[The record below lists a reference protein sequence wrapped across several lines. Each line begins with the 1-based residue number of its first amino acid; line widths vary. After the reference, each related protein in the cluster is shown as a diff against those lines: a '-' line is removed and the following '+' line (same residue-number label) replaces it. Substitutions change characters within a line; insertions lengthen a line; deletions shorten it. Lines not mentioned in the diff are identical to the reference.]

1 MTLGI
6 IKNISEENT
15 LDSEAVVALF
25 ANELKERT
33 VRSIAGTNGPA
44 AGANTNSNESN
55 NNNPNSNSEF
65 RSNRSSINTL
75 PSLME
80 HSEDDNESNK
90 VESDEINP
98 LHLNASTVTN
108 NKSKPTDSS
117 ASPEASAVNPTPS
130 TNKLEIVPP
139 MPNFSSP
146 FTNAIQN
153 ATGEVPLDRKT
164 SHNSATS
171 EASETSFHTAD
182 SYINPLAFDPEGNKH
197 ISNASPASTPS
208 AETAATPPPATPAPA
223 VRETPRL
230 LSFKEGMPEFYVQ
243 SALQTLIFDTT
254 TSEGNTRKLFIDRFK
269 SACIATIVNGNARGS
284 LPQGTMMSKT
294 KSIKGATLVEVRH
307 FIDGMHEYILGNRG
321 VSLSLLYE
329 REKQR
334 SIILQATSSASV
346 SPTSEGPSSSEGGA
360 SSATSPAGPIASSG
374 GRGISRGN
382 RCVFIN
388 CLCLVLSGK
397 SYCLQQT
404 LVIIT
409 FY

>member
-1 MTLGI
+1 M
-6 IKNISEENT
+6 
-15 LDSEAVVALF
+15 ALF
-25 ANELKERT
+25 AHELKERT
-33 VRSIAGTNGPA
+33 VRSIIGSNGTSTGTSSND
-44 AGANTNSNESN
+44 NTNNNANSN
-55 NNNPNSNSEF
+55 NNEF
-65 RSNRSSINTL
+65 KSNRSSINTL

-80 HSEDDNESNK
+80 HSEDDHESNNI
-90 VESDEINP
+90 ESDGINP
-98 LHLNASTVTN
+98 LHLNTTSSSATTTPKN
-108 NKSKPTDSS
+108 KPTDSAATSEGS
-117 ASPEASAVNPTPS
+117 ATNPTS
-130 TNKLEIVPP
+130 SGNKLEIVPP

-182 SYINPLAFDPEGNKH
+182 SYINPLTFDPEGNKH
-197 ISNASPASTPS
+197 IANASLSSTPS
-208 AETAATPPPATPAPA
+208 AETAATPPPAPV

-269 SACIATIVNGNARGS
+269 SACIATIVNGHARGS
-284 LPQGTMMSKT
+284 LPQGTLMSKT

-334 SIILQATSSASV
+334 SIIMQSTNSASV
-346 SPTSEGPSSSEGGA
+346 SPISEGQSSNSGVG
-360 SSATSPAGPIASSG
+360 SGNDSGTSTATSPAGPIASPG

-382 RCVFIN
+382 RYVYTAFFIVTD
-388 CLCLVLSGK
+388 C
-397 SYCLQQT
+397 
-404 LVIIT
+404 IISNKLT
-409 FY
+409 VSVA